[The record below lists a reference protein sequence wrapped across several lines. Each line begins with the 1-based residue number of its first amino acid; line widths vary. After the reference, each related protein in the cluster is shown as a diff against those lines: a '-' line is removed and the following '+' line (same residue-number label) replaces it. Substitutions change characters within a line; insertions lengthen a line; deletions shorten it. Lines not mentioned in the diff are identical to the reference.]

1 MLFTLLS
8 LYLLFWQTYSIHGSN
23 ALNFCP
29 FSIFYSLKRL
39 SKILFF
45 LWVFEPFSFG
55 GFINSTNTLFLS
67 LYYILFITT
76 RANRQSINT
85 HQEHTEIII
94 FFHLQHTLCIF
105 YKTEAPF
112 LLAKEHKA
120 YFLIQLKVSIHI
132 CSK

>member
-1 MLFTLLS
+1 MV
-8 LYLLFWQTYSIHGSN
+8 QMPSIFAHF
-23 ALNFCP
+23 L
-29 FSIFYSLKRL
+29 FSIPSKDYQKFYSFYGYLNH
-39 SKILFF
+39 F
-45 LWVFEPFSFG
+45 LLG

-76 RANRQSINT
+76 RANRQSIKHIKNT
-85 HQEHTEIII
+85 QKSSY